1 MFYMDKDRFSLQ
13 QRIRSFDFAF
23 RGIADFVKGEHNAW
37 LHFAATIAV
46 VISGFFTGITSS
58 EWAAIVFAIG
68 LVWVSEM
75 FNTCI
80 EKLIDFFSPE
90 HHESIRLIKDMA
102 AGAVL
107 VAAIIAFV
115 IALIVFVPYYL

>member
-1 MFYMDKDRFSLQ
+1 MDQDRFSLR

-37 LHFAATIAV
+37 LHLAATV
-46 VISGFFTGITSS
+46 VVVMLGFYTGINSF
-58 EWAAIVFAIG
+58 EWMAIVFAIG

-80 EKLIDFFSPE
+80 EKLIDFFYPE
-90 HHESIRLIKDMA
+90 HHESIRLIKDIA

-107 VAAIIAFV
+107 VASIIAFV
-115 IALIVFVPYYL
+115 IGLLVFIPYYF